1 MEELRSTE
9 ILDKEIHEDARK
21 KAERILANADAEC
34 KKIMEGVASRIAAAR
49 KEKEAAY
56 AAKLAGIQKD
66 SEAAIPLEQERFLV
80 SFEGSSVIAAVNRY
94 LESLSLDKQFKL
106 IEKLLVRYQCV
117 LDGKSLTAVAIGFTP
132 AEVMPI
138 LSRKFGSDA
147 VTDCRQVPFESLDL
161 SEPAGLTVHKGI
173 VLETQDGAV
182 RCRATFGEL
191 VAEILDDH
199 SYELAETLFCGGL
212 PQ

>member
-94 LESLSLDKQFKL
+94 LESLS
-106 IEKLLVRYQCV
+106 CV

-161 SEPAGLTVHKGI
+161 SEPEGLTVHKGI